1 MWTTIF
7 VLAIAVNFEPTRIAL
22 IALMLSGPRPV
33 RQLFTFLGCIFVLS
47 VAVGLLVLFVFD
59 REVLSQNHFST
70 AKIQIGIGVILTCVA
85 AVVASNIPLK
95 RPARNPAINV
105 ANDTADHGIAN
116 SSETEKSGIRQR
128 IRGVIHGNNSW
139 LSGASGLVMGMP
151 SVEYLAVLALI
162 VASNSSPA
170 IQLVALFAF
179 LLTANAVSAIPLVS
193 YFFAPTQTQIAM
205 QRFNV
210 WIRARSRRQVAAFLA
225 AAGVALVMIGVA
237 HL

>member
-33 RQLFTFLGCIFVLS
+33 RQLLTFLSCIFVLS

-59 REVLSQNHFST
+59 REVLGQNHFNTS
-70 AKIQIGIGVILTCVA
+70 KIQIGIGVVLTCIA
-85 AVVASNIPLK
+85 AVVASNVPLK
-95 RPARNPAINV
+95 RPERKSISSV
-105 ANDTADHGIAN
+105 ANDRPDPTIPN
-116 SSETEKSGIRQR
+116 SDSVEKIGMRQR
-128 IRGVIHGNNSW
+128 IQGIISGNKSW
-139 LSGASGLVMGMP
+139 LSGASGLIMGMP

-162 VASNSSPA
+162 VASNSSPV
-170 IQLVALFAF
+170 IQLVALFTF
-179 LLTANAVSAIPLVS
+179 LLTANAVSAIPLIS
-193 YFFAPTQTQIAM
+193 YFFAPTRTRIAM

-210 WIRARSRRQVAAFLA
+210 WIRARSRRQVGAFLA
-225 AAGVALVMIGVA
+225 AAGVGLMMIGLA